1 MAAKASKGGL
11 AIPKANPGI
20 NWTWIVNLLVTV
32 LKPIV
37 GIVTPIIREELEKAL
52 LKLYAKAEAS
62 DNPWDDFLVEILLK
76 ILGIPVPEGE

>member
-1 MAAKASKGGL
+1 MGTRSVKGGL
-11 AIPKANPGI
+11 VIPKANPGI
-20 NWTWIVNLLVTV
+20 NWSWIVNLIVTV

>member
-1 MAAKASKGGL
+1 MGTSRSSGGL

-20 NWTWIVNLLVTV
+20 SWAWIINLIVTV

-37 GIVTPIIREELEKAL
+37 AIVTPILREELEKAL

-62 DNPWDDFLVEILLK
+62 DNPWDDFLVEVLLK
-76 ILGIPVPEGE
+76 ILDIPVPEGE